1 MRKIDIIVVG
11 ARDLVNSTSREAAS
25 VSIGNVQAI
34 NIDTEMRR
42 SYLDYAMSVIVQRAL
57 PDVRDGLKP
66 VQRRILYAQ
75 HEMGVRPNS
84 RYRKSAGIVGEVLK
98 SYHPH
103 SDAAVYDALVR
114 MAQPFVMRYPLVD
127 GQGNFGSVDGDGA
140 AAMRYTESRMAPIAA
155 ELLQDIDKQTVDF
168 IPNYDDS
175 EHEPTVL
182 PAKFP
187 NLLLNGASGIAVGM
201 ATNIPPHNLGE
212 LCDGLIQ
219 LIDDPDTSIDELCK
233 YILGPDYPTGGIIL
247 GREGIRAAAATGR
260 GRIVT
265 RARTEIEEMGGR
277 SDRFQIIVTEL
288 PYQVNKA
295 ALLERIAEYVKAGRI
310 DGIHDLRDETDRR
323 GMRVVI
329 ELKRDAQP
337 QRVLNA
343 LFKHTALQQSFGV
356 NMVALVDGKQPR
368 VLNIKRMLQHYL
380 DHRREVIRRRTEFD
394 LRRARRRAHILD
406 GLKIALDHVD
416 EIIQMIRQSPNAEAA
431 REAMMSRFS
440 FSEAQANAILEM
452 QLRRLAALERRKL
465 ENEYRGILKQVAHF
479 EALLSD
485 DEMVSQVIKDEL
497 DELRDKYADERRSE
511 IMDTF
516 SDISDEDLI
525 PDVEVIIT
533 ITDRGYVKRIA
544 DETYQAQRR
553 GGRGITGIGLREE
566 DRVAHILTANSHDRL
581 LFFTNR
587 GRVFQI
593 KVHELPETGRTS
605 RGIPVINLIGIEQ
618 GEQITTLLPISGDET
633 AEYLFMC
640 TKNGRVKRTPLAQ
653 FRTVRSTGLRA
664 IGLQEGDELA
674 WVRMTSGSDDMILVS
689 NVGKA
694 IRFRESDVRAMG
706 RTAAGVRGMRMP
718 SGGRIIAAEV
728 VTPESDLLFVSEHG
742 FGKRTP
748 LSQFKNQGR
757 GGQGVIGIKLSERNG
772 EVASARVVDE
782 ADNIMIM
789 SHLGKVIRVAVEQIS
804 QLSRSAQ
811 GVRIMKPYE
820 GDQVASLTLIRTGED
835 EELAEVT
842 AEAAATPSP
851 DDNGTPPDEDVSE

>member
-1 MRKIDIIVVG
+1 MLAKLAVLTHHF
-11 ARDLVNSTSREAAS
+11 RDRFR

-98 SYHPH
+98 SFHPH

-140 AAMRYTESRMAPIAA
+140 AAMRYTESRMAGIAA

-182 PAKFP
+182 PGKLP
-187 NLLLNGASGIAVGM
+187 NLLANGASGIAVGM
-201 ATNIPPHNLGE
+201 ATNIPPHNLTE
-212 LCDGLIQ
+212 LCDGLTE
-219 LIDDPDTSIDELCK
+219 LLDNPDISIDELCNYVK
-233 YILGPDYPTGGIIL
+233 GPDYPTGGIIL
-247 GREGIRAAAATGR
+247 GREGIRAAYATGR

-265 RARTEIEEMGGR
+265 RARAQIEEMER
-277 SDRFQIIVTEL
+277 ANRFRIIVTEL

-295 ALLERIAEYVKAGRI
+295 ALLERIAEYVKNGRL

-323 GMRVVI
+323 GMRIVI

-343 LFKHTALQQSFGV
+343 LFKHTPLQQSFGV

-368 VLNIKRMLQHYL
+368 VLNLKRMLQHYL
-380 DHRREVIRRRTEFD
+380 DHRREVIRRRTEFE

-416 EIIQMIRQSPNAEAA
+416 EIIRIIRQSPNADTA
-431 REAMMSRFS
+431 RTNLMNTYE

-465 ENEYRGILKQVAHF
+465 ENEYRGVLKQIAYF

-485 DEMVSQVIKDEL
+485 PGKVAQVIKDEL
-497 DELRDKYADERRSE
+497 NDLRDRYGDERRSE
-511 IMDTF
+511 IQDIFT
-516 SDISDEDLI
+516 DISDEDLI
-525 PDVEVIIT
+525 PDVNVIVT
-533 ITDRGYVKRIA
+533 ITSRGYVKRLS
-544 DETYQAQRR
+544 DVTYQAQRR
-553 GGRGITGIGLREE
+553 GGRGITGIGLRDE
-566 DRVAHILTANSHDRL
+566 DRVAHVLSANSHDRL
-581 LFFTNR
+581 LFFTNK

-593 KVHELPETGRTS
+593 KVHEIPETGRTS

-618 GEQITTLLPISGDET
+618 DETITTLLPVKGDES
-633 AEYLFMC
+633 AQYLFMC
-640 TKNGRVKRTPLAQ
+640 TRNGTVKRTSLSQ
-653 FRTVRSTGLRA
+653 FDNVRSSGLIA
-664 IGLQEGDELA
+664 IRLDGDDELA
-674 WVRMTSGSDDMILVS
+674 WVRMTSGEDDLVLVS
-689 NVGKA
+689 NYGKA
-694 IRFRESDVRAMG
+694 IKFHESDVRAMG
-706 RTAAGVRGMRMP
+706 RPAAGVRGIRMP
-718 SGGRIIAAEV
+718 ADGRVIAAEV
-728 VTPESDLLFVSEHG
+728 ATPDADLLLVSQHG

-748 LSQFKNQGR
+748 LEEFRNQGR
-757 GGQGVIGIKLSERNG
+757 GGMGVTAIKLSERNG
-772 EVASARVVDE
+772 EVACAKVVTE
-782 ADNIMIM
+782 TDNVMIM
-789 SHLGKVIRVAVEQIS
+789 SHLGKIIRVPVEQIS
-804 QLSRSAQ
+804 RLGRAAQ
-811 GVRIMKPYE
+811 GVTIMRPYE
-820 GDQVASLTLIRTGED
+820 GDEVATLTLIRSGVD
-835 EELAEVT
+835 EEIASVT
-842 AEAAATPSP
+842 EDAATGSSPSNNGAEP
-851 DDNGTPPDEDVSE
+851 PADDE

>member
-1 MRKIDIIVVG
+1 M
-11 ARDLVNSTSREAAS
+11 
-25 VSIGNVQAI
+25 SIGNVQAI

-75 HEMGVRPNS
+75 HAMGVRPNS

-103 SDAAVYDALVR
+103 SDVAVYDALVR

-140 AAMRYTESRMAPIAA
+140 AAMRYTESRMASIAA

-182 PAKFP
+182 PAKLP

-219 LIDDPDTSIDELCK
+219 LIDNPEITIDELCK
-233 YILGPDYPTGGIIL
+233 YVKGPDYPTGGIIL
-247 GREGIRAAAATGR
+247 GREGIRAAYATGR

-265 RARTEIEEMGGR
+265 RARTEIEELGR
-277 SDRFQIIVTEL
+277 GDRFRIVVTEL
-288 PYQVNKA
+288 PYQVNKS
-295 ALLERIAEYVKAGRI
+295 ALLERIAEHVKNGRI
-310 DGIHDLRDETDRR
+310 DGISDLRDETDRR

-337 QRVLNA
+337 QRVVNA
-343 LFKHTALQQSFGV
+343 LFKHTQLQQSFGV

-368 VLNIKRMLQHYL
+368 VLNLKRMLQHYL

-416 EIIQMIRQSPNAEAA
+416 EIIRIIRQSPNAESA
-431 REAMMSRFS
+431 RRNLMSSYEFT
-440 FSEAQANAILEM
+440 EAQANAILEM

-485 DEMVSQVIKDEL
+485 PEMIDQVIRDEL
-497 DELRDKYADERRSE
+497 NELRDKYDDERRSE
-511 IMDTF
+511 IQDIF

-525 PDVEVIIT
+525 PEVDVVVT
-533 ITDRGYVKRIA
+533 ITNRGYVKRLS
-544 DETYQAQRR
+544 DVTYQSQRR

-566 DRVAHILTANSHDRL
+566 DRVAHILSANTHDRL
-581 LFFTNR
+581 LFFTNK

-605 RGIPVINLIGIEQ
+605 RGIPAINLIGIEQ
-618 GEQITTLLPISGDET
+618 DETITTLLPIKGDET
-633 AEYLFMC
+633 AKYLFMC
-640 TKNGRVKRTPLAQ
+640 TSKGTVKRTELSQ
-653 FRTVRSTGLRA
+653 FASVRSSGLRA
-664 IGLQEGDELA
+664 IKLDEGDELA
-674 WVRMTSGSDDMILVS
+674 WVRMTSGDDDLILVS
-689 NVGKA
+689 NLGKA
-694 IRFRESDVRAMG
+694 IRFHESNVRSMG
-706 RTAAGVRGMRMP
+706 RAAAGVRGIRLP
-718 SGGRIIAAEV
+718 ANGRVIAAEV
-728 VTPESDLLFVSEHG
+728 ADADADLLVVSENG
-742 FGKRTP
+742 YGKRTA
-748 LSQFKNQGR
+748 LSEYPRYGRGNQG
-757 GGQGVIGIKLSERNG
+757 VLTIGMSERNG
-772 EVASARVVDE
+772 QLACARVVNE
-782 ADNIMIM
+782 SDNIMIM
-789 SHLGKVIRVAVEQIS
+789 SHLGKIIRVPVEQIRKTG
-804 QLSRSAQ
+804 RSAQ
-811 GVRIMKPYE
+811 GVRIMRPYE
-820 GDQVASLTLIRTGED
+820 GDQVASLTLIRTGAD
-835 EELAEVT
+835 EEIANVT
-842 AEAAATPSP
+842 EDSAGAGTAGGNGLDPESEPVVDTT
-851 DDNGTPPDEDVSE
+851 DDDGTDNE

>member
-1 MRKIDIIVVG
+1 M
-11 ARDLVNSTSREAAS
+11 
-25 VSIGNVQAI
+25 SIGNVQAI

-75 HEMGVRPNS
+75 HSMGVRPNS

-98 SYHPH
+98 SFHPH
-103 SDAAVYDALVR
+103 SDVAVYDALVR

-140 AAMRYTESRMAPIAA
+140 AAMRYTESRMAAIAA

-182 PAKFP
+182 PAKLP

-201 ATNIPPHNLGE
+201 ATNIPPHNLRE
-212 LCDGLIQ
+212 ICDGLIQ
-219 LIDDPDTSIDELCK
+219 LIDNPEISIDELCNYVK
-233 YILGPDYPTGGIIL
+233 GPDYPTGGIIL
-247 GREGIRAAAATGR
+247 GREGIRAAYATGR

-265 RARTEIEEMGGR
+265 RARAEIEETGR
-277 SDRFQIIVTEL
+277 GDRFRIIVTEL

-295 ALLERIAEYVKAGRI
+295 ALLERIAEHVKNGRI
-310 DGIHDLRDETDRR
+310 DGISDLRDESDRR

-343 LFKHTALQQSFGV
+343 LFKHTQLQQSFGV

-368 VLNIKRMLQHYL
+368 VLNLKRMLQHYL
-380 DHRREVIRRRTEFD
+380 DHRRVVIRRRTEFD

-416 EIIQMIRQSPNAEAA
+416 EIIRIIRQSPNADVA
-431 REAMMSRFS
+431 RRNLMASYD
-440 FSEAQANAILEM
+440 FSESQANAILEM

-465 ENEYRGILKQVAHF
+465 ENEYRGILKQVAYF

-485 DEMVSQVIKDEL
+485 PEMIDQVIRDEL
-497 DELRDKYADERRSE
+497 NELRDKYGDERRSE
-511 IMDTF
+511 IQDIF

-525 PDVEVIIT
+525 PEVDVIIT
-533 ITDRGYVKRIA
+533 ITNRGYVKRLS
-544 DETYQAQRR
+544 DGTYQAQRR
-553 GGRGITGIGLREE
+553 GGRGITGIGLRDE
-566 DRVAHILTANSHDRL
+566 DRVAHILSANTHDRL
-581 LFFTNR
+581 LFFTNK

-605 RGIPVINLIGIEQ
+605 RGIPAINLIGIEQ
-618 GEQITTLLPISGDET
+618 DETITTLLPISRDET
-633 AEYLFMC
+633 AKYLFMC
-640 TKNGRVKRTPLAQ
+640 TSKGTVKRTELSQ
-653 FRTVRSTGLRA
+653 FATVRSSGLRA
-664 IGLQEGDELA
+664 INLDENDELA
-674 WVRMTSGSDDMILVS
+674 WVRMTSGEDDIILVS
-689 NVGKA
+689 NFGKG
-694 IRFRESDVRAMG
+694 IKFHETDVRAMG
-706 RTAAGVRGMRMP
+706 RTAAGVRGIRIP
-718 SGGRIIAAEV
+718 AGGRVIAAEV
-728 VTPESDLLFVSEHG
+728 AVPGADLLLVSENG

-748 LSQFKNQGR
+748 LEEFRSQGR
-757 GGQGVIGIKLSERNG
+757 GGMGVTALKLSSRNG
-772 EVASARVVDE
+772 DVACAKVVE
-782 ADNIMIM
+782 ESDNLMIM
-789 SHLGKVIRVAVEQIS
+789 SHLGKVIRVPVEQIS
-804 QLSRSAQ
+804 QLSRAAQ
-811 GVRIMKPYE
+811 GVRIMRPYQ
-820 GDQVASLTLIRTGED
+820 GDQVASLTLIRTGAD
-835 EELAEVT
+835 EEIANVT
-842 AEAAATPSP
+842 ADSAGTPTEG
-851 DDNGTPPDEDVSE
+851 DNGLDPDTVAEADEVEADEVEVGDDEE

>member
-1 MRKIDIIVVG
+1 
-11 ARDLVNSTSREAAS
+11 

-75 HEMGVRPNS
+75 HEMGVRPSS

-103 SDAAVYDALVR
+103 SDTAVYDALVR
-114 MAQPFVMRYPLVD
+114 MAQTFVMRYRLVD
-127 GQGNFGSVDGDGA
+127 GQGNFGSVDGDAA
-140 AAMRYTESRMAPIAA
+140 AAMRYTESRMAAIAA

-182 PAKFP
+182 PGKLP

-201 ATNIPPHNLGE
+201 ATNIPPHNLTE
-212 LCDGLIQ
+212 LCDGIIALLDEPEI
-219 LIDDPDTSIDELCK
+219 TIDELCNYVK
-233 YILGPDYPTGGIIL
+233 GPDYPTGGIIL
-247 GREGIRAAAATGR
+247 GREGIRAAYATGR

-265 RARTEIEEMGGR
+265 RARTVIEEMER
-277 SDRFQIIVTEL
+277 SNRFRILVTEL

-295 ALLERIAEYVKAGRI
+295 TLLERIAEYVKAGRL
-310 DGIHDLRDETDRR
+310 DGIHDLRDESDRR

-343 LFKHTALQQSFGV
+343 LFKHTPLQQSFGV

-368 VLNIKRMLQHYL
+368 VLNLKRMLQHYL

-394 LRRARRRAHILD
+394 LRRARRRAHILE
-406 GLKIALDHVD
+406 GLKLALDHVD
-416 EIIQMIRQSPNAEAA
+416 EIIRIIRQSPNAEAA
-431 REAMMSRFS
+431 RQSLMSSYS

-465 ENEYRGILKQVAHF
+465 ENEYRGVLKQIAYF

-485 DEMVSQVIKDEL
+485 PGKVAQVIKDEL
-497 DELRDKYADERRSE
+497 NDLRDRYGDDRRSE
-511 IMDTF
+511 IQDIF

-525 PDVEVIIT
+525 PELDVLIT
-533 ITDRGYVKRIA
+533 ITDRGYVKRLV
-544 DETYQAQRR
+544 DGTYQAQRR

-566 DRVAHILTANSHDRL
+566 DRVAHILAANTHDRL

-605 RGIPVINLIGIEQ
+605 RGIPAINLIDIDQDET
-618 GEQITTLLPISGDET
+618 ITTLLPIKGDES
-633 AEYLFMC
+633 AQYLFMC
-640 TKNGRVKRTPLAQ
+640 TRKGTVKRTSLSQ
-653 FRTVRSTGLRA
+653 FASVRSSGLIA
-664 IGLQEGDELA
+664 IRLDGEDELA
-674 WVRMTSGSDDMILVS
+674 WVRMTSGEDDLILVG
-689 NVGKA
+689 NHGKA
-694 IRFRESDVRAMG
+694 IKFQESDVRSMG
-706 RTAAGVRGMRMP
+706 RTAAGVRGIRLP
-718 SGGRIIAAEV
+718 AGGRVIAAEV
-728 VTPESDLLFVSEHG
+728 AKPDADILLVSEHG

-748 LSQFKNQGR
+748 LAEFRNQGR
-757 GGQGVIGIKLSERNG
+757 GGQGVTAIKLTDRNG
-772 EVASARVVDE
+772 EVACARVVDE
-782 ADNIMIM
+782 ADNVMIM
-789 SHLGKVIRVAVEQIS
+789 SHLGKVIRVPVEQIS
-804 QLSRSAQ
+804 RLGRTAQ
-811 GVRIMKPYE
+811 GVSIMKPYS
-820 GDQVASLTLIRTGED
+820 GDRVASLTLIRSGSD
-835 EELAEVT
+835 EEIAAVAED
-842 AEAAATPSP
+842 AASTPTLSE
-851 DDNGTPPDEDVSE
+851 NGTEPEVDEEIDTDPE

>member
-1 MRKIDIIVVG
+1 M
-11 ARDLVNSTSREAAS
+11 
-25 VSIGNVQAI
+25 SIGNVQAI

-75 HEMGVRPNS
+75 HSMGVRPNS

-98 SYHPH
+98 SFHPH
-103 SDAAVYDALVR
+103 SDVAVYDALVR

-140 AAMRYTESRMAPIAA
+140 AAMRYTESRMAAIAA

-182 PAKFP
+182 PAKLP

-201 ATNIPPHNLGE
+201 ATNIPPHNLRE
-212 LCDGLIQ
+212 ICDGLIQ
-219 LIDDPDTSIDELCK
+219 LIDNPEISIDELCNYVK
-233 YILGPDYPTGGIIL
+233 GPDYPTGGIIL
-247 GREGIRAAAATGR
+247 GREGIRAAYATGR

-265 RARTEIEEMGGR
+265 RARAEIEETGR
-277 SDRFQIIVTEL
+277 GDRFRIIVTEL

-295 ALLERIAEYVKAGRI
+295 ALLERIAEHVKNGRI
-310 DGIHDLRDETDRR
+310 DGISDLRDESDRR

-343 LFKHTALQQSFGV
+343 LFKHTQLQQSFGV

-368 VLNIKRMLQHYL
+368 VLNLKRMLQHYL
-380 DHRREVIRRRTEFD
+380 DHRRVVIRRRTEFD

-416 EIIQMIRQSPNAEAA
+416 EIIRIIRQSPNADVA
-431 REAMMSRFS
+431 RRNLMASYD
-440 FSEAQANAILEM
+440 FSESQANAILEM

-465 ENEYRGILKQVAHF
+465 ENEYRGILKQVAYF

-485 DEMVSQVIKDEL
+485 PEMIDQVIRDEL
-497 DELRDKYADERRSE
+497 NELRDKYGDERRSE
-511 IMDTF
+511 IQDIF

-525 PDVEVIIT
+525 PEVDVIIT
-533 ITDRGYVKRIA
+533 ITNRGYVKRLS
-544 DETYQAQRR
+544 DGTYQAQRR
-553 GGRGITGIGLREE
+553 GGRGITGIGLRDE
-566 DRVAHILTANSHDRL
+566 DRVAHILSANTHDRL
-581 LFFTNR
+581 LFFTNK

-605 RGIPVINLIGIEQ
+605 RGIPAINLIGIEQ
-618 GEQITTLLPISGDET
+618 DETITTLLPISRDET
-633 AEYLFMC
+633 AKYLFMC
-640 TKNGRVKRTPLAQ
+640 TSKGTVKRTELSQ
-653 FRTVRSTGLRA
+653 FATVRSSGLRA
-664 IGLQEGDELA
+664 INLDENDELA
-674 WVRMTSGSDDMILVS
+674 WVRMTSGEDDIILVS
-689 NVGKA
+689 NFGKG
-694 IRFRESDVRAMG
+694 IKFHETDVRAMG
-706 RTAAGVRGMRMP
+706 RTAAGVRGIRIP
-718 SGGRIIAAEV
+718 AGGRVIAAEV
-728 VTPESDLLFVSEHG
+728 AVPGADLLLVSENG

-748 LSQFKNQGR
+748 LEEFRSQGR
-757 GGQGVIGIKLSERNG
+757 GGMGVTALKLSSRNG
-772 EVASARVVDE
+772 DVACAKVVE
-782 ADNIMIM
+782 ESDNLMIM
-789 SHLGKVIRVAVEQIS
+789 SHLGKVIRVPVEQIS
-804 QLSRSAQ
+804 QLSRAAQ
-811 GVRIMKPYE
+811 GVRIMRPYQ
-820 GDQVASLTLIRTGED
+820 GDQVASLTLIRTGAD
-835 EELAEVT
+835 EEIANVTADSAGTPTEGDNGLDPDTVAEADEVEADEAEVG
-842 AEAAATPSP
+842 
-851 DDNGTPPDEDVSE
+851 DDEE

>member
-1 MRKIDIIVVG
+1 M
-11 ARDLVNSTSREAAS
+11 
-25 VSIGNVQAI
+25 SIGNVQAI

-140 AAMRYTESRMAPIAA
+140 AAMRYTESRMAAIAS

-182 PAKFP
+182 PAKIP

-201 ATNIPPHNLGE
+201 ATNIPPHNLIE
-212 LCDGLIQ
+212 VCTGLIE
-219 LIDDPDTSIDELCK
+219 LIDNPEISIDELCNYVK
-233 YILGPDYPTGGIIL
+233 GPDYPTGGIIL
-247 GREGIRAAAATGR
+247 GREGIRAAYATGR

-265 RARTEIEEMGGR
+265 RARTEIEEMERSGR
-277 SDRFQIIVTEL
+277 FRILVTEL

-295 ALLERIAEYVKAGRI
+295 ALLERIAEYVKAGRL

-343 LFKHTALQQSFGV
+343 LFKHTPLQQSFGV

-368 VLNIKRMLQHYL
+368 VLNLKRMLQHYL
-380 DHRREVIRRRTEFD
+380 DHRRVVIRRRTEFD

-416 EIIQMIRQSPNAEAA
+416 EIIRIIRQSQNAEVA
-431 REAMMSRFS
+431 RQNLMSGYS

-465 ENEYRGILKQVAHF
+465 ENEYRGILKQVAHL

-485 DEMVSQVIKDEL
+485 PEKIDQVIKDEL
-497 DELRDKYADERRSE
+497 NELRDKYGDERRSE
-511 IMDTF
+511 IQDIF

-525 PDVEVIIT
+525 PQVDVIVT
-533 ITDRGYVKRIA
+533 ITSRGYVKRLS
-544 DETYQAQRR
+544 DVTYQAQRR
-553 GGRGITGIGLREE
+553 GGRGITGIGLREQ
-566 DRVAHILTANSHDRL
+566 DRVAHILSANTHDRL

-605 RGIPVINLIGIEQ
+605 RGIPAINLIGIEQ
-618 GEQITTLLPISGDET
+618 DETITTLLPIKGDES
-633 AEYLFMC
+633 AQYLFMC
-640 TKNGRVKRTPLAQ
+640 TRNGTVKRTNLSQ
-653 FRTVRSTGLRA
+653 FAAVRSTGLRA
-664 IGLQEGDELA
+664 IRLEGDDELA
-674 WVRMTSGSDDMILVS
+674 WVKMTSGEDDLILVS

-694 IRFRESDVRAMG
+694 IKFHETDVRAMG
-706 RTAAGVRGMRMP
+706 RTAAGVRGIRMP
-718 SGGRIIAAEV
+718 RDGRVIAAEV
-728 VTPESDLLFVSEHG
+728 ATPDADLLVVSQHG

-748 LSQFKNQGR
+748 LREFRNQGR
-757 GGQGVIGIKLSERNG
+757 GGQGVTAIKLSERNG
-772 EVASARVVDE
+772 EVACAKVVDDT
-782 ADNIMIM
+782 DNVMIT
-789 SHLGKVIRVAVEQIS
+789 SHLGKVIRVPVEQIS
-804 QLSRSAQ
+804 QLGRAAQ
-811 GVRIMKPYE
+811 GVRIMRPYQ
-820 GDQVASLTLIRTGED
+820 GDQVGSLTLIRTGED
-835 EELAEVT
+835 EEIANVT
-842 AEAAATPSP
+842 EDAATAPAAS
-851 DDNGTPPDEDVSE
+851 DNGAESLDDDSSELPEDQN

>member
-1 MRKIDIIVVG
+1 
-11 ARDLVNSTSREAAS
+11 

-114 MAQPFVMRYPLVD
+114 MAQPFVMRYPLID

-140 AAMRYTESRMAPIAA
+140 AAMRYTESRMAGIAA

-182 PAKFP
+182 PAKLP
-187 NLLLNGASGIAVGM
+187 NLLANGASGIAVGM
-201 ATNIPPHNLGE
+201 ATNIPPHNLTE
-212 LCDGLIQ
+212 LCDGLTA
-219 LIDDPDTSIDELCK
+219 LLENPDMSIDELCNYVK
-233 YILGPDYPTGGIIL
+233 GPDYPTGGIIL
-247 GREGIRAAAATGR
+247 GREGIRAAYATGR

-265 RARTEIEEMGGR
+265 RARAQIEEM
-277 SDRFQIIVTEL
+277 DRGNRFRIIVTEL

-295 ALLERIAEYVKAGRI
+295 ALLERIAEYVKGGRI
-310 DGIHDLRDETDRR
+310 DGIHDLRDESDRR

-343 LFKHTALQQSFGV
+343 LYKHTPLQQSFGV

-368 VLNIKRMLQHYL
+368 VLNLKRMLQHYL

-416 EIIQMIRQSPNAEAA
+416 EIIRIIRQSPNADVA
-431 REAMMSRFS
+431 RSNLMSTYD

-465 ENEYRGILKQVAHF
+465 ENEYRGVLKQIAYF
-479 EALLSD
+479 EELLSD
-485 DEMVSQVIKDEL
+485 PALVAQVIKEEL
-497 DELRDKYADERRSE
+497 ADLRNRYGDARRTE
-511 IMDTF
+511 IQDIFT
-516 SDISDEDLI
+516 DISDEDLI
-525 PDVEVIIT
+525 PNVDVIIT
-533 ITDRGYVKRIA
+533 ITNRGYVKRLV
-544 DETYQAQRR
+544 DGTYQAQRR

-566 DRVAHILTANSHDRL
+566 DRVAHVLSANSHDRL

-593 KVHELPETGRTS
+593 KVHEIPETGRTS

-618 GEQITTLLPISGDET
+618 GETITTLLPVKGDEE
-633 AEYLFMC
+633 AQYLFMC
-640 TKNGRVKRTPLAQ
+640 TRNGTVKRTSLSQ
-653 FRTVRSTGLRA
+653 FENVRSSGLIA
-664 IGLQEGDELA
+664 IRLHGDDELA
-674 WVRMTSGSDDMILVS
+674 WVRMTSGEDDLVLVS
-689 NVGKA
+689 NYGKA
-694 IRFRESDVRAMG
+694 IKFHETDVRAMG
-706 RTAAGVRGMRMP
+706 RTAAGVRGIRMP
-718 SGGRIIAAEV
+718 KDGRVIAAEV
-728 VTPESDLLFVSEHG
+728 AATDADLLLVSQHG
-742 FGKRTP
+742 YGKRTP
-748 LSQFKNQGR
+748 LADFRHQGR
-757 GGQGVIGIKLSERNG
+757 GGMGVTAIKLSERNG
-772 EVASARVVDE
+772 DVACAKVVDE
-782 ADNIMIM
+782 TDNVMIM
-789 SHLGKVIRVAVEQIS
+789 SYLGKVIRVPVEQIS
-804 QLSRSAQ
+804 QLGRTAQ
-811 GVRIMKPYE
+811 GVTIMRPYE
-820 GDQVASLTLIRTGED
+820 GDQVASLTLIRSGVD
-835 EELAEVT
+835 EEVADLTEDSASGASPSSNGAEQLAE
-842 AEAAATPSP
+842 E
-851 DDNGTPPDEDVSE
+851 

>member
-1 MRKIDIIVVG
+1 
-11 ARDLVNSTSREAAS
+11 

-98 SYHPH
+98 SFHPH
-103 SDAAVYDALVR
+103 SDVAVYDALVR

-140 AAMRYTESRMAPIAA
+140 AAMRYTESRMAQIAA

-182 PAKFP
+182 PAKLP

-212 LCDGLIQ
+212 LCDGLVQ
-219 LIDDPDTSIDELCK
+219 LIDNPEISIDELCNYVK
-233 YILGPDYPTGGIIL
+233 GPDYPTGGIIL
-247 GREGIRAAAATGR
+247 GREGIRAAYATGR

-265 RARTEIEEMGGR
+265 RARAQIEEMGRG
-277 SDRFQIIVTEL
+277 DRFRIVVTEL

-295 ALLERIAEYVKAGRI
+295 ALLERIAEYVKGGRLE
-310 DGIHDLRDETDRR
+310 GIHDLRDETDRR

-368 VLNIKRMLQHYL
+368 VLNLKRMLQHYL

-416 EIIQMIRQSPNAEAA
+416 EIIRIIRRSPNAEEA
-431 REAMMSRFS
+431 RRNLMSSYDFT
-440 FSEAQANAILEM
+440 EMQANAILEM

-465 ENEYRGILKQVAHF
+465 ENEYRGILKQVAYF

-485 DEMVSQVIKDEL
+485 PEMIDNVIRLEL
-497 DELRDKYADERRSE
+497 QELRDKYGDERRSE
-511 IMDTF
+511 IQDIF
-516 SDISDEDLI
+516 SEISDEDLI
-525 PDVEVIIT
+525 PKVDVIVT
-533 ITDRGYVKRIA
+533 ITNRGYVKRIV

-553 GGRGITGIGLREE
+553 GGRGITGIGLRDE

-581 LFFTNR
+581 LFFTNK

-605 RGIPVINLIGIEQ
+605 RGIPAINLIGIEQ
-618 GEQITTLLPISGDET
+618 DETITTLLPVRGDET
-633 AEYLFMC
+633 AQYLFMC
-640 TKNGRVKRTPLAQ
+640 TSKGRVKRTELKQ
-653 FRTVRSTGLRA
+653 FAAVRSSGLKA
-664 IGLQEGDELA
+664 ITLDGEDELA
-674 WVRMTSGSDDMILVS
+674 WVRMTSGEDDIILVS

-694 IRFRESDVRAMG
+694 IKFRETDVRSMG
-706 RTAAGVRGMRMP
+706 RTAAGVRGIRVP
-718 SGGRIIAAEV
+718 AGGKVIAAEV
-728 VTPESDLLFVSEHG
+728 ASAGSDLLVVSEHG
-742 FGKRTP
+742 FGKRTS
-748 LSQFKNQGR
+748 LGEFRSQGR
-757 GGQGVIGIKLSERNG
+757 GGQGVTAIKLSDRNG
-772 EVASARVVDE
+772 EVACARVVE
-782 ADNIMIM
+782 ESDNVMIM
-789 SHLGKVIRVAVEQIS
+789 THLGKVIRVPVEQV
-804 QLSRSAQ
+804 SRLGRAAQ

-820 GDQVASLTLIRTGED
+820 GDQVASLTLIRTGVD
-835 EELAEVT
+835 EELADVT
-842 AEAAATPSP
+842 EDAVSGTPVE
-851 DDNGTPPDEDVSE
+851 DNGASPPEQS

>member
-1 MRKIDIIVVG
+1 M
-11 ARDLVNSTSREAAS
+11 
-25 VSIGNVQAI
+25 SIGNVQAI

-57 PDVRDGLKP
+57 PDARDGLKP

-103 SDAAVYDALVR
+103 SDVAVYDALVR

-140 AAMRYTESRMAPIAA
+140 AAMRYTESRMAAIAA

-182 PAKFP
+182 PAKLP

-201 ATNIPPHNLGE
+201 ATNIPPHNLRE
-212 LCDGLIQ
+212 LCDGLIE
-219 LIDDPDTSIDELCK
+219 LISNPEVTIDELCNFVK
-233 YILGPDYPTGGIIL
+233 GPDYPTGGIIL
-247 GREGIRAAAATGR
+247 GREGIRAAYATGR

-265 RARTEIEEMGGR
+265 RARTVIEEMERGN
-277 SDRFQIIVTEL
+277 RFRILVTEL

-295 ALLERIAEYVKAGRI
+295 ALLERIAEYVKAGRLE
-310 DGIHDLRDETDRR
+310 GIHDLRDESDRR

-343 LFKHTALQQSFGV
+343 LFKHTPLQQSFGV

-368 VLNIKRMLQHYL
+368 VLNLKRMLQHYL
-380 DHRREVIRRRTEFD
+380 DHRRVVIRRRTEFD

-416 EIIQMIRQSPNAEAA
+416 EIIRIIRQSPNAEVA
-431 REAMMSRFS
+431 RQNLMSS
-440 FSEAQANAILEM
+440 YDFSEAQANAILEM

-479 EALLSD
+479 EELLSD
-485 DEMVSQVIKDEL
+485 TDMIDQVIKDEL
-497 DELRDKYADERRSE
+497 NELLDKYGDERRSE
-511 IMDTF
+511 IQDIF

-525 PDVEVIIT
+525 PEVDVIVT
-533 ITDRGYVKRIA
+533 ITNRGYVKRLA
-544 DETYQAQRR
+544 DMTYHAQRR

-566 DRVAHILTANSHDRL
+566 DRVAHILSANTHDRL

-605 RGIPVINLIGIEQ
+605 RGIPAINLIGIEQ
-618 GEQITTLLPISGDET
+618 DETITTLLPIKGDES
-633 AEYLFMC
+633 AQYLLMC
-640 TKNGRVKRTPLAQ
+640 TRNGTVKRTSLKQ
-653 FRTVRSTGLRA
+653 FAAVRSSGLRA
-664 IGLQEGDELA
+664 IRLEGNDELA
-674 WVRMTSGSDDMILVS
+674 WVRMTSGDDDLILVS
-689 NVGKA
+689 NFGKA
-694 IRFRESDVRAMG
+694 IKFHETNVRAMG
-706 RTAAGVRGMRMP
+706 RTAAGVRGIRMG
-718 SGGRIIAAEV
+718 SGGKVVAAEV
-728 VTPESDLLFVSEHG
+728 ATQDADILLVSENG
-742 FGKRTP
+742 YGKRTQ
-748 LSQFKNQGR
+748 LSEFRNQGR
-757 GGQGVIGIKLSERNG
+757 GGQGVTAIKLSDRNG
-772 EVASARVVDE
+772 EVACAKVVDE
-782 ADNIMIM
+782 SDNVMIM
-789 SHLGKVIRVAVEQIS
+789 SHLGKVIRVPVEQIS
-804 QLSRSAQ
+804 QLGRAAQ
-811 GVRIMKPYE
+811 GVRIMRPYK
-820 GDQVASLTLIRTGED
+820 GDQVASLTLIRTGAD
-835 EELAEVT
+835 EEIANVT
-842 AEAAATPSP
+842 EDAATTPTEG
-851 DDNGTPPDEDVSE
+851 DNGTEPPEE